1 MKPTTYSD
9 KELDS
14 EAARRA
20 LDYYLNPTAASTSVD
35 RTPWTV
41 RDDVSPDM
49 VDAHV
54 MNLLRSAAA
63 TACESAS
70 HQQGNVREVMYAL
83 MHMINMARSLLEQR
97 PSQEGV

>member
-9 KELDS
+9 KDLDS

-20 LDYYLNPTAASTSVD
+20 LDYYLNPTPASTNVD
-35 RTPWTV
+35 STLWTL
-41 RDDVSPDM
+41 REDVPAEM
-49 VDAHV
+49 VDNHI

-70 HQQGNVREVMYAL
+70 HQQGNTREVMYAL

-97 PSQEGV
+97 HSQEV

>member
-9 KELDS
+9 KDLDS

-20 LDYYLNPTAASTSVD
+20 LDYYLNPTPSSTSVD
-35 RTPWTV
+35 NTPWAV
-41 RDDVSPDM
+41 REDATPEM

-63 TACESAS
+63 TACDSAS

-83 MHMINMARSLLEQR
+83 MHMINMARSLLEQKHA
-97 PSQEGV
+97 QLT